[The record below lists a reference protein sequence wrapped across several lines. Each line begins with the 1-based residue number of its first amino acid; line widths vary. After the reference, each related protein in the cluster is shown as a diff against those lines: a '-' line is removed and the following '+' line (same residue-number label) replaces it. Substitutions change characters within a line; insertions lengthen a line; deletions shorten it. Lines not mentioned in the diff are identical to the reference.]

1 MGVAGIDAHSHGE
14 RILKLGFSMAK
25 CSDIVAFEVGPDD
38 TEAKAFNDSLVSLSD
53 GLIPA
58 LSACRLVAVGGNHT
72 NTFVRALKAGCRTP
86 LPYLQG
92 ADGKCSPPPT
102 TATTT
107 ITTTHHYKTG
117 ADGKLSASLLSAERP
132 LLKQA
137 LDEGLKWFVLDHRL
151 LLLCFAFVFDIGY
164 RCSD

>member
-58 LSACRLVAVGGNHT
+58 LSACRLVVVGGNHT

-92 ADGKCSPPPT
+92 GDGKSSPPPT
-102 TATTT
+102 IATTT
-107 ITTTHHYKTG
+107 AAT
-117 ADGKLSASLLSAERP
+117 SP
-132 LLKQA
+132 LCL
-137 LDEGLKWFVLDHRL
+137 RL
-151 LLLCFAFVFDIGY
+151 LL
-164 RCSD
+164 